1 MPLKRTL
8 RALAAA
14 VLLAGALQ
22 APGAA
27 ATPLRVG
34 GDPNYRPYHYLA
46 EDGTPQGFDVA
57 VMQAIARERGLAPR
71 FEFGEWGRMLDR
83 LERGEVDA
91 VPMFISPDR
100 EQRFGFSR
108 PFLRRHHLLYGRR
121 GQQVGSPDQLAGK
134 RVAVQFGGL
143 AWEWLIS
150 EQADAVL
157 RPMNDEA
164 AALAAVAAG
173 DADFALLPADIAER
187 ALAERDLGDVQP
199 VGPPWLERNYA
210 FGVNPAR
217 PELVGEIDAGLQ
229 ALEASGELGRLQ
241 QQWLKPAG
249 APAPKSEP
257 LPVWLPMVPVA
268 LVLLGA
274 LVFALRRHA
283 AAGRD

>member
-1 MPLKRTL
+1 MSLTQRFAGL
-8 RALAAA
+8 LLALAWLPA
-14 VLLAGALQ
+14 Q
-22 APGAA
+22 AA
-27 ATPLRVG
+27 APQTLRVG
-34 GDPNYRPYHYLA
+34 GDPNYRPFHYLA

-57 VMQAIARERGLAPR
+57 VMQAIARERGLSPR

-91 VPMFISPDR
+91 VPMFVSEDR
-100 EQRFGFSR
+100 AQRFRFSR
-108 PFLRRHHLLYGRR
+108 PFLRRHHVLYGRR
-121 GQQVGSPDQLAGK
+121 GQQVGTPDQLAGR
-134 RVAVQFGGL
+134 RVAVQFGGM
-143 AWEWLIS
+143 AWEWLIN

-173 DADFALLPADIAER
+173 NADFALLPSDIAER
-187 ALAERDLGDVQP
+187 AIAQGGLDEVQP

-217 PELVGEIDAGLQ
+217 ADLVAELDAGLE
-229 ALEASGELGRLQ
+229 ALEASGELARLQ
-241 QQWLKPAG
+241 KRRLEPA
-249 APAPKSEP
+249 AVQEKSEP

-274 LVFALRRHA
+274 LGFALRRGR
-283 AAGRD
+283 AGRD